1 MQGIVEVEIRRL
13 PASLCG
19 VLVRHLI
26 EAPLGDCIVRLGRQY
41 RVEIARSRGQAA
53 TAQQG
58 LRTLTALFQHAVV
71 LTFRQRHVDMPGVV
85 TLGRGQQCRRLTER
99 IVRQCVARLRQQ
111 IGQSVFATFQ
121 RVGAVRRQGQDAL
134 VQRQRAVGR
143 AVQAAL
149 LLGHRR
155 LRQQGIQA
163 DPARLQR
170 AQPRGH
176 RGDLR
181 LRRFQGGGQRQ
192 RALRCCGIAGCDC
205 STCLHHCSSTGP
217 RQPPTRLP
225 TVAIQRKR
233 GSEQFARTA
242 AIGGAE
248 LAARQRRIAPLQQ
261 LLDARVRPQPIGQR
275 LAQHDH
281 G

>member
-1 MQGIVEVEIRRL
+1 M
-13 PASLCG
+13 A
-19 VLVRHLI
+19 
-26 EAPLGDCIVRLGRQY
+26 
-41 RVEIARSRGQAA
+41 
-53 TAQQG
+53 
-58 LRTLTALFQHAVV
+58 ALFQHAVV
-71 LTFRQRHVDMPGVV
+71 LAFGQRHVDMPGVV
-85 TLGRGQQCRRLTER
+85 TLGCGQQPRRLTER
-99 IVRQCVARLRQQ
+99 IARQCVACLRQQ
-111 IGQSVFATFQ
+111 IGQGVFATFQ
-121 RVGAVRRQGQDAL
+121 GVGAIGRQGQDAL

-155 LRQQGIQA
+155 LRQQGIQP

-176 RGDLR
+176 RGDLC

-192 RALRCCGIAGCDC
+192 PALRCCDIAGRDC
-205 STCLHHCSSTGP
+205 RTRLHHCGSAGP
-217 RQPPTRLP
+217 RQPGTGFP

-233 GSEQFARTA
+233 GGEQFARTA
-242 AIGGAE
+242 AMGSTK

-281 G
+281 GQQQAGAQRQYHAPERTTAQWHPETGRSDPAREQRHAVASILGAT